1 MGLAPNEETEI
12 QLQPMIIEKTTIDE
26 RYIEAVQQLAAVR
39 IQLRMAM
46 KLLLEARPLATGATA
61 ERWEMQLEGFKEEV
75 SK

>member
-1 MGLAPNEETEI
+1 MGLAPNEETKI

-46 KLLLEARPLATGATA
+46 KLLMQSRPMATGDAA
-61 ERWEMQLEGFKEEV
+61 DVWQMQLAGLQEEV
-75 SK
+75 AK

>member
-1 MGLAPNEETEI
+1 
-12 QLQPMIIEKTTIDE
+12 MIIEKTTIDE

-46 KLLLEARPLATGATA
+46 KLLMQSRPMTTGDAA
-61 ERWEMQLEGFKEEV
+61 EVWKMQLAGLQEEV

>member
-1 MGLAPNEETEI
+1 
-12 QLQPMIIEKTTIDE
+12 MIIEKTTIDE

-46 KLLLEARPLATGATA
+46 KLLMQSRPMAIGDAA
-61 ERWEMQLEGFKEEV
+61 DIWQMQLAGLQEEV